1 MATPEVRL
9 KPTDIVVKKWAD
21 RAKAGVELYR
31 EFTRT
36 PKRDPTAAA
45 VAMKESLIAKMSA
58 RETWD
63 KWESRLRNVGFNGWL
78 YGVQTKGV
86 QRFPQGIDAG
96 VGYFEQFYQ
105 QFSRHLAAG
114 LAQVYSMPKRTLE
127 DSINRAAAMIRHNAK
142 FKFQKRPLTAGT

>member
-1 MATPEVRL
+1 MAAPEIRL
-9 KPTDIVVKKWAD
+9 KPVDIVVKKWAD

-45 VAMKESLIAKMSA
+45 VAMKESLIAKMSS

-78 YGVQTKGV
+78 YGVKTKGV
-86 QRFPQGIDAG
+86 ER
-96 VGYFEQFYQ
+96 
-105 QFSRHLAAG
+105 
-114 LAQVYSMPKRTLE
+114 
-127 DSINRAAAMIRHNAK
+127 
-142 FKFQKRPLTAGT
+142 